1 VPELNRT
8 FLDEARTAAR
18 GVFALVV
25 GDRGASRYFAFTEL
39 GLVTS
44 FIAVLIITG
53 IELIVTMA
61 LGAGGVFT
69 SLVQTAIAYAAVLG
83 ASALYL
89 RRIGRGDALV
99 PFIVT
104 INWSNAVLTV
114 VLLATV
120 LLGLSFLGFIVLIA
134 GLIVSINVA
143 RLVMTLKPLQIV
155 LLILAQA
162 VGLLAALLLI
172 VMLFPPTP
180 EQLAEAAAAVAASSP
195 PS

>member
-1 VPELNRT
+1 MPELNKT
-8 FLDEARTAAR
+8 LFEDAQAAAR

-25 GDRGASRYFAFTEL
+25 GDRGASRFFSFTQL
-39 GLVTS
+39 GLVSS
-44 FIAVLIITG
+44 FIAVLIVTAV
-53 IELIVTMA
+53 ELIVTMV
-61 LGAGGVFT
+61 LGSGGVFP
-69 SLVQTAIAYAAVLG
+69 SLVQTAIAYGAVIG

-89 RRIGRGDALV
+89 RQIGRSDALV

-114 VLLATV
+114 VLLLTV
-120 LLGLSFLGFIVLIA
+120 LLGLSFLGFIVLIG

-143 RLVMTLKPLQIV
+143 RLIMTLKLVQIV

-162 VGLLAALLLI
+162 AGLLAALLLI
-172 VMLFPPTP
+172 VMLFPPSP
-180 EQLAEAAAAVAASSP
+180 EQLAEIAAAAASNP